1 MNDFSYPSEYIV
13 SLENVSHLYGD
24 SYALEDINL
33 DIPYGCMTA
42 LIGPDGVGK
51 STLLSIM
58 SGVRTIQKGN
68 VNVLGGDIKN
78 DKYRD
83 ELYKRIAY
91 MPQGLGKNLYKT
103 LSAYENLDFFG
114 RLFGIGS
121 PERKKRIEKL
131 LKTTDLYQFA
141 DRPMENLSGGMKQK
155 LGLCCALIH
164 EPDLLILDEPTTG
177 VDPLSRR
184 HFWELIEQIREERA
198 DLAVIVATAYMEEA
212 EEFDFIIAMDEGKIL
227 AKGSPEELKTESN
240 SYTLEETFIN
250 LLPEEKKRKHK
261 KVVIK
266 NRTSAEGSNAI
277 EARNLTKKFRDF
289 TAVNNVSFTIEKG
302 EIFGFVGS
310 NGCGKTTTM
319 KMLTGLLGVTEGEIE
334 LFGRPP
340 DSSDIELRRKVGYMS
355 QSFSLYSELT
365 VQQNLQL
372 HARLFH
378 LPEEEIESRID
389 ELISRMGLEKLVS
402 EQAGG
407 LPLGIKQRLSLAVA
421 IIHYPEILILDEPT
435 SGVDPVAR
443 DRFWQLLA
451 DLSREK
457 GVTIFISTHFMNE
470 AERCDRLSLMHAGR
484 VLATGTP
491 DELTTIRNAADL
503 EDAFVSYLEEA
514 ENNDQGGIH
523 KDQSIVSGILAPA
536 SLNEGSGGSKTSFSG
551 FKRFWAFMYREYLEL
566 TRDPV
571 RLLFA
576 LAGPLILLVVFGYG
590 ISFDVENLPYSVLDR
605 DRSMESRIYK
615 ENYSGSRYFE
625 ERGRLENY
633 SELEKRL
640 KSGELRF
647 AIEIPPGYGE
657 DLKSGNKPVIGAW
670 LEGGFPYRAELT
682 RNYIIGVHSNY
693 TQDLLSQESASRRQQ
708 KQFNIQTRYRY
719 NQDLES
725 AFAIVP
731 GIIAMLLSVIPS
743 ILTAVGVVREKELGS
758 ITNLYATP
766 SRRIEFLAGKQM
778 PYILIGL
785 VNFFS
790 FLVFSYWLFNVPVK
804 GSFPSLMLG
813 ALIFIAASTGFG
825 LLVSV
830 FTSTQIAALVG
841 TFLITMINS
850 MMFSGF
856 LQPVSSLV
864 GLGKYIALTF
874 PTTYFM
880 KISMGIFT
888 KGLGFRELMSNY
900 IYLLMFLFLFLVMST
915 LLLRKQEK

>member
-1 MNDFSYPSEYIV
+1 MNDFGHPSEYIV
-13 SLENVSHLYGD
+13 SLKGVSHLYGD
-24 SYALEDINL
+24 SYALNDISL

-51 STLLSIM
+51 STLLSII
-58 SGVRTIQKGN
+58 SGVRAVQKGK
-68 VNVLGGDIKN
+68 VYVLGGDIKN
-78 DKYRD
+78 ESYRD
-83 ELYKRIAY
+83 RLYERIAY

-103 LSAYENLDFFG
+103 LSVYENLDFFG

-121 PERKKRIEKL
+121 AEREKRIEKL
-131 LKTTDLYQFA
+131 LKSTALYEFA

-184 HFWELIEQIREERA
+184 YFWDLIEQILGESP
-198 DLAVIVATAYMEEA
+198 DLSVIVATAYMEEA
-212 EEFDFIIAMDEGKIL
+212 EEFDWIIAMDDGRIL
-227 AKGSPEELKTESN
+227 AKGSPAELKTQSN
-240 SYTLEETFIN
+240 TTTLEETFIN
-250 LLPEEKKRKHK
+250 LLPEEKSRKHK
-261 KVVIK
+261 KLVMK
-266 NRTSAEGSNAI
+266 NIPSAEGSTAI
-277 EARNLTKKFRDF
+277 EARNLTKIFGDF
-289 TAVNNVSFTIEKG
+289 IAVNDVSFTIRKG

-319 KMLTGLLGVTEGEIE
+319 KMLTGLLSVTEGEIE
-334 LFGRPP
+334 LFGRTPE
-340 DSSDIELRRKVGYMS
+340 SSDIQLRRKVGYMS
-355 QSFSLYSELT
+355 QSVSLYSELT
-365 VQQNLQL
+365 VRQNLDL

-378 LPEEEIESRID
+378 LPEKEINTRIN
-389 ELISRMGLEKLVS
+389 ELVVRMGLEKLVN
-402 EQAGG
+402 EKAGS

-421 IIHYPEILILDEPT
+421 IIHYPELLILDEPT

-443 DRFWQLLA
+443 DRFWELLA

-491 DELTTIRNAADL
+491 EEITASRDADNL
-503 EDAFVSYLEEA
+503 EDAFVSYLQDA
-514 ENNDQGGIH
+514 EDSDNGGVYENDRT
-523 KDQSIVSGILAPA
+523 VSGILA
-536 SLNEGSGGSKTSFSG
+536 SGSPREDSNGSKTSFPG
-551 FKRFWAFMYREYLEL
+551 VRRFWAFMYREYLEL

-576 LAGPLILLVVFGYG
+576 LVGPLILLIVFGYG

-605 DRSMESRIYK
+605 DRTRESRIYK

-625 ERGRLENY
+625 ERAPLNNY

-647 AIEIPPGYGE
+647 AIEIPPGYGK
-657 DLKSGNKPVIGAW
+657 DLKSKNMPVIGAW

-682 RNYIIGVHSNY
+682 RNYILGVHGNY
-693 TQDLLSQESASRRQQ
+693 IQDLLSEESTSGGGQ
-708 KQFNIQTRYRY
+708 KRFNIQTRFRY

-731 GIIAMLLSVIPS
+731 GIIAMLLAVIPS

-766 SRRIEFLAGKQM
+766 SKKIEFLAGKQM
-778 PYILIGL
+778 PYIAIG
-785 VNFFS
+785 VINFFS
-790 FLVFSYWLFNVPVK
+790 FLLLSYLLFDVPVK
-804 GSFPSLMLG
+804 GDFLSLLLG
-813 ALIFIAASTGFG
+813 AFIFIAASTGFG

-864 GLGKYIALTF
+864 GLGKYIAITF
-874 PTTYFM
+874 PTAYFM

-888 KGLGFRELMSNY
+888 KGLGIRELFHNY
-900 IYLLMFLFLFLVMST
+900 IYLTIFLLLFLLVST
-915 LLLRKQEK
+915 FLLRKQEK